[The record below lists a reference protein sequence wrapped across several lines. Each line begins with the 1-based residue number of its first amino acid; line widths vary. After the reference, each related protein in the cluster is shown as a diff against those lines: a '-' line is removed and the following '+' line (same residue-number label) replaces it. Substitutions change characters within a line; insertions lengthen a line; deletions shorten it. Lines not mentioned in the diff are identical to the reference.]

1 MHGFTLKT
9 PVQFKRGLQGKLCP
23 RLGKH
28 EGVGMDSGG
37 PLERCGGSDV
47 GGYTLIWRG
56 NSNQLGG
63 YTARL

>member
-9 PVQFKRGLQGKLCP
+9 PVQFKEWGYEGKLCP

-37 PLERCGGSDV
+37 PLKRWGEM
-47 GGYTLIWRG
+47 
-56 NSNQLGG
+56 
-63 YTARL
+63 